1 MARVT
6 SSLRASGLSTHA
18 ANNSSHQQGPAKPNG
33 QRKAAKASCYARQQR
48 YREKQRLYVDRLEAT
63 VKRLRVDVDEHLTA
77 RPNAQRALV
86 SDQLRALCG
95 TDSRDSRKQ
104 PRTMSA
110 TEVVEIMRKCM
121 EAFESGMH
129 AHQEK
134 VTETAMRDDVRYGE
148 LIGRDGIL
156 DQWRCF
162 MLYFNSAAPILENCA
177 YSVECLEQGTTVGH
191 VSATLVVRLT
201 HLGLAAVFPQA
212 LVDTHLRDKLLQ
224 GPMLRLPMAVCFHFD
239 EQGKVCRYDPMVD
252 FVAGLHAVLGDYEDV
267 ATALQSANIDAS
279 GQVSGDLPVQLGIGS
294 CCDHHS
300 HTVLDCSC
308 RRSSSRLDKF
318 SLAFLLSSN

>member
-33 QRKAAKASCYARQQR
+33 QRKAAKASCYVRQQR

-77 RPNAQRALV
+77 RQNAQRALV

-212 LVDTHLRDKLLQ
+212 RQTAAR
-224 GPMLRLPMAVCFHFD
+224 P
-239 EQGKVCRYDPMVD
+239 
-252 FVAGLHAVLGDYEDV
+252 HAEITDG
-267 ATALQSANIDAS
+267 
-279 GQVSGDLPVQLGIGS
+279 G
-294 CCDHHS
+294 
-300 HTVLDCSC
+300 
-308 RRSSSRLDKF
+308 
-318 SLAFLLSSN
+318 LLSLRRARQSVPLRPHGRLCGWTSRRAWRLRGRGDCTAISQHRCLGPS